1 MENGLPSDNCFKTI
15 QASDGTIW
23 VATLHGVARFN
34 GYRWISFTQESKQNQ
49 LPSNWI
55 MDLYSVNNQV
65 WFHSDRG
72 SGYIS
77 TKTLKVKLPKNRNIG
92 WGKLISQKN
101 NIYIS
106 SWKGIY
112 CYNLNRF
119 NQFNLI
125 QKSENKSFHHFIK
138 YKNTFIGLADDEDG
152 YFELKNDK
160 LVHRHLKS
168 NNNKNS
174 EIEIRALLIE
184 GESILAVTK
193 SNGLIRINSKTN
205 KFTSISG
212 LEELSQ
218 FKSTCINRIQF
229 GKELFYLIGT
239 EGNGVLI
246 FNSTFKKIGH
256 WLPQSELPTT
266 SLQSSII
273 QDIQIDS
280 KNGIWISTEK
290 GISYF
295 HKNIQKFKAFFFYN
309 NKIIPENTTIN
320 SIEAISKDE
329 FIIGTETDGLFTYS
343 ISMNYAEK
351 VNLPQSYSKNGIIS
365 ICALENNQFCIASR
379 ENIGIYSLKTKRFQD
394 LNFKKGSIFGLRNLM
409 NKKVGIATS
418 SGVYIYSLKN
428 QQIEFQEKRY
438 PNEFYSEQI
447 TKDLFIDKKGNIWA
461 LRFFNGLV
469 KINPKTNKISRY
481 SPKNLISNGT
491 DFHNISY
498 SSKNNSFYISS
509 SAGIFVHP
517 LSQPSNFKWIN
528 SKKGL
533 NGDFVD
539 RCLINPKDNLLYY
552 TTPTGIY
559 QYNEKKK
566 NSFLL
571 HTLQGYRQK
580 WFNDFTIT
588 SDNNLLL
595 SVSNYFVQHHLTKEI
610 YSIPNQPIIESI
622 SNKHTQILPTEKLS
636 LSPKENTL
644 HISFQNTDFSN
655 NEEIELEFTLNSSS
669 NWTKINSG
677 QLDLIDLSSG
687 SYEMKLRNHNLSTG
701 KISQISS
708 FNFTIAQPFY
718 FKWWF
723 ILLIILLLSG
733 ISYFIFYIRLKNKE
747 QLMETRMQLSRDL
760 HDELGANVSSI
771 QIMASMLN
779 ATSEP
784 SHPNLPFIQNITTY
798 SKEISETINDIIWNV
813 NPKFDTFEEL
823 SLRMKRYATTTLE
836 AAGISCYFDVNTLNV
851 SHQINQ
857 TTKYHIYLI
866 FKEITNN
873 CAKYSKANH
882 AKITLTQEGNKH
894 IFLFSDD
901 GIGFDQSQVQNHGNG
916 LKNIEKRAEKIG
928 AEFHLSSIK
937 NKGTTIQITLSL

>member
-1 MENGLPSDNCFKTI
+1 MKNGLPSDNCYKTI
-15 QASDGTIW
+15 QANDGTIW

-34 GYRWISFTQESKQNQ
+34 GYRWISFVQENKRNQ
-49 LPSNWI
+49 LPSNWV

-65 WFHSDRG
+65 WFHTDRG
-72 SGYIS
+72 SGFIT
-77 TKTLKVKLPKNRNIG
+77 TKTLKVKKPKNRNIG
-92 WGKLISQKN
+92 WGKLISLKN

-119 NQFNLI
+119 NQSNLI
-125 QKSENKSFHHFIK
+125 QNSENKSFHQFKK
-138 YKNTFIGLADDEDG
+138 YKNTLIGLADDEDG

-160 LVHRHLKS
+160 LIHHNLKTG
-168 NNNKNS
+168 NNKKT
-174 EIEIRALLIE
+174 EIEIRAILIE
-184 GESILAVTK
+184 GESILAATK
-193 SNGLIRINSKTN
+193 SNGLIRINGKT
-205 KFTSISG
+205 KRFKTFSEID
-212 LEELSQ
+212 ELNQ
-218 FKSTCINRIQF
+218 FKTSCINRIQF
-229 GKELFYLIGT
+229 GKKHFYLIGT

-246 FNSTFKKIGH
+246 FNSNFEKIGH

-273 QDIQIDS
+273 QDIHVDS

-295 HKNIQKFKAFFFYN
+295 HQNIQKFKAFYFYR

-329 FIIGTETDGLFTYS
+329 FLIGTETDGLFSYS
-343 ISMNYAEK
+343 LSTKNSERI
-351 VNLPQSYSKNGIIS
+351 NLPESYAKNGIIC
-365 ICALENNQFCIASR
+365 IRKLENDQFCVASR
-379 ENIGIYSLKTKRFQD
+379 ENIGIYSLKTNRFQD
-394 LNFKKGSIFGLRNLM
+394 LNFKAGSIFGVRNLM
-409 NKKVGIATS
+409 RQKIGIASS
-418 SGVYIYSLKN
+418 SGVYIFSLKTN
-428 QQIEFQEKRY
+428 QIEFQEKL
-438 PNEFYSEQI
+438 NQKEFYSEQI
-447 TKDLFIDKKGNIWA
+447 TKDLLVDQEGNIWA

-481 SPKNLISNGT
+481 SPQNLISNGT

-498 SSKNNSFYISS
+498 SAKNKALYISS
-509 SAGIFVHP
+509 SAGIFIHP

-528 SKKGL
+528 SRKGL

-539 RCLINPKDNLLYY
+539 RCLINPTDNTLYY
-552 TTPTGIY
+552 TTPTGIF

-566 NSFLL
+566 NSYLL
-571 HTLQGYRQK
+571 HTIQGYRQK
-580 WFNDFTIT
+580 WFNDFTLS
-588 SDNNLLL
+588 SDNDLLI
-595 SVSNYFVQHHLTKEI
+595 SVSNYFVQHQLTNEI
-610 YSIPNQPIIESI
+610 YTFPNKPIIESI
-622 SNKHTQILPTEKLS
+622 SNNNTQIQSTENLS
-636 LSPKENTL
+636 LSSKENTL
-644 HISFQNTDFSN
+644 HISFQNTDYSN
-655 NEEIELEFTLNSSS
+655 HEDVELEYILNSTST
-669 NWTKINSG
+669 WTKISSG

-687 SYEMKLRNHNLSTG
+687 SYELKLRNHNLSTG
-701 KISQISS
+701 KTSQISS
-708 FNFTIAQPFY
+708 FSFTIAQPFY

-723 ILLIILLLSG
+723 ILLIVLLLSG

-784 SHPNLPFIQNITTY
+784 SNPNLPFIQNITTY

-813 NPKFDTFEEL
+813 NPKFDTLEEL
-823 SLRMKRYATTTLE
+823 SLRMKRYANTTLE
-836 AAGISCYFDVNTLNV
+836 AAGISCYFDVNTLNE

-857 TTKYHIYLI
+857 TSKYHIYLI

-873 CAKYSKANH
+873 CAKYSKATQ

-894 IFLFSDD
+894 VFLFSDD
-901 GIGFDQSQVQNHGNG
+901 GVGFDHSFVKNHGNG

-928 AEFHLSSIK
+928 AEFHLSSTV
-937 NKGTTIQITLSL
+937 NKGTTIQIILNL